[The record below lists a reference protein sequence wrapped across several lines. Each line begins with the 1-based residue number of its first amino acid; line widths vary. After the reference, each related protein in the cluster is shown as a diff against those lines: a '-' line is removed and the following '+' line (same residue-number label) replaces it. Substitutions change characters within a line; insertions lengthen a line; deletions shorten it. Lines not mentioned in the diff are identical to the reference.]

1 MARDYDKELAD
12 AEAKVARIRKAKEA
26 AERRKYEPVGRA
38 FYAAFGS
45 ELSGL
50 DGAKELKRFAKQVR
64 EAYDAVNGHA
74 GRVDVEKEQTMSEPV
89 SEQPVRTTDGRFD
102 GSDV

>member
-38 FYAAFGS
+38 FYAVFGS

-64 EAYDAVNGHA
+64 EAYDAANGHA
-74 GRVDVEKEQTMSEPV
+74 GHVDVEKKQTVSEPV
-89 SEQPVRTTDGRFD
+89 SEQPVRTMDGRFD

>member
-38 FYAAFGS
+38 FYAVFGS
-45 ELSGL
+45 ELSSL

-64 EAYDAVNGHA
+64 EAYDAANGYA
-74 GRVDVEKEQTMSEPV
+74 ERVDVETEQTMSEPV
-89 SEQPVRTTDGRFD
+89 SEQLVRTMDGRFD

>member
-38 FYAAFGS
+38 FYAVFGS

-64 EAYDAVNGHA
+64 EAYDATNGHTNSVVSEV
-74 GRVDVEKEQTMSEPV
+74 GQNMSEPA
-89 SEQPVRTTDGRFD
+89 SEPPVRTMDGRFD
-102 GSDV
+102 SSDV

>member
-38 FYAAFGS
+38 FYAVFGS

-64 EAYDAVNGHA
+64 EAYDTANGRA
-74 GRVDVEKEQTMSEPV
+74 GRVDAEKEQTVSEPV
-89 SEQPVRTTDGRFD
+89 SEQPVRTMDGRFD